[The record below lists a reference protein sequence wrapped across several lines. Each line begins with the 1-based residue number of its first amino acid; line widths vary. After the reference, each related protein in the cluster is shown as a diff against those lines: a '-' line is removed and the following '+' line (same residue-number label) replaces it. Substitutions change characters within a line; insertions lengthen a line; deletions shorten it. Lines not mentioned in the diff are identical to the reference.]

1 MRFRRKAKLFPG
13 VYLNISKTG
22 ISTTVGVPGLSIN
35 FNKTGTY
42 LNTGIPG
49 TGIYDR
55 KKIGNNKSESKNNQ
69 TFNFE
74 NPNESLQNE
83 IIEDIKSAE
92 TEVITSEGLK
102 ELKKTL
108 LECYQERNELK
119 KEIENANS
127 KFVTSSFLLTLSYIL
142 IIGFL
147 VKWFKQNK
155 NDKKEFL
162 EDLKLQFENCFIDID
177 INVEEQ
183 VDKNYM
189 DLLESYKL
197 LITCSKIWDI
207 TSRVS
212 IDSRTTRSSA
222 STVVNRRLVKFGFS
236 NFDIIKSKFDALH
249 FENANGG
256 DIFLYPAFVIIIDEN
271 KQFGLIDIREVEC
284 NLHSQRFLEELEVPS
299 DATIIDTT
307 WAKVNKTGGQDK
319 RFKDNYQI
327 SICNYGKIELTSKTG
342 LNETYS
348 FSNYGKAEKFA
359 NALRDFKNKFK

>member
-22 ISTTVGVPGLSIN
+22 ISTTVGVPGVSIN

-55 KKIGNNKSESKNNQ
+55 KKIGANKQVSKNTQNS
-69 TFNFE
+69 NFE
-74 NPNESLQNE
+74 YPNESLQNE
-83 IIEDIKSAE
+83 KFENIKSVE
-92 TEVITSEGLK
+92 TEVITSEGLI

-108 LECYQERNELK
+108 LECYQERSELK
-119 KEIENANS
+119 KEIENAKS
-127 KFVTSSFLLTLSYIL
+127 ELSTASFLLTLSYIL

-147 VKWFKQNK
+147 IEWFKQNK
-155 NDKKEFL
+155 NDKKEIL
-162 EDLKLQFENCFIDID
+162 DDLQLQLENCFIDID
-177 INVEEQ
+177 IDAEEQ

-207 TSRVS
+207 TSRVK
-212 IDSRTTRSSA
+212 IDPRTTRSSA
-222 STVVNRRLVKFGFS
+222 STVVNRRIVKFGFS

-249 FENANGG
+249 FENVNGG
-256 DIFLYPAFVIIIDEN
+256 DIFFYPAFVIIIDEN
-271 KQFGLIDIREVEC
+271 KQFGLIDIRDVEC
-284 NLHSQRFLEELEVPS
+284 NFHCQRFLEEVEVPS

-307 WAKVNKTGGQDK
+307 WAKVNKSGGQDK

-327 SICNYGKIELTSKTG
+327 SICNYGKIEFTSKTG

-348 FSNYGKAEKFA
+348 FSNFDKAEKFA
-359 NALRDFKNKFK
+359 NALNEFKNILK